1 MTTTAVAPLRRRGSG
16 IDRTARGHPRR
27 AAGKG
32 VGMPKRGPIPLAVHA
47 MTEPVIGLLFI
58 LAPFIFGFHDD
69 AAKTLSIVLGVVIL
83 LSGMSTR
90 WRLSLVKLIP
100 LRVHFMTDVLI
111 GIVCIIAPFALG
123 FSDET
128 APLIFFVVMGLGE
141 LGAAFGTAWAPR
153 DERAD
158 ARPRP
163 GRSEPLSGH

>member
-1 MTTTAVAPLRRRGSG
+1 
-16 IDRTARGHPRR
+16 
-27 AAGKG
+27 
-32 VGMPKRGPIPLAVHA
+32 MPKRGPIPLELHA
-47 MTEPVIGLLFI
+47 MIEPVIGLLFI
-58 LAPFIFGFHDD
+58 LAPFVLDFDHS
-69 AAKTLSIVLGVVIL
+69 AARTLSIVVGVVIL
-83 LSGMSTR
+83 LSGMMTR

-111 GIVCIIAPFALG
+111 GIVCIAAPFALG

-128 APLIFFVVMGLGE
+128 APLIFFLVMGIGE

-153 DERAD
+153 DERAG

>member
-1 MTTTAVAPLRRRGSG
+1 
-16 IDRTARGHPRR
+16 
-27 AAGKG
+27 
-32 VGMPKRGPIPLAVHA
+32 MPKRGPIPLAVHA

-58 LAPFIFGFHDD
+58 LAPFIFGFDDD

-111 GIVCIIAPFALG
+111 AIVCLAAPFALG

-128 APLIFFVVMGLGE
+128 APTVFFLVMGVGE
-141 LGAAFGTAWAPR
+141 LAAAFGTAWAPG
-153 DERAD
+153 DFKEG

-163 GRSEPLSGH
+163 GRSEPLSS